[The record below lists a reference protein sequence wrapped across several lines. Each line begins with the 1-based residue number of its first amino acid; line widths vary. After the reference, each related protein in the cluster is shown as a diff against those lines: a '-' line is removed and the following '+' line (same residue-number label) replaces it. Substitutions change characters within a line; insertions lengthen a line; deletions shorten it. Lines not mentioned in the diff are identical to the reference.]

1 MGCRAQREE
10 EKVTRKQKIELRQ
23 YNDDLQEAQEAIRQE
38 WQERVVKPF
47 EEWTGLNTAACV
59 SNHAEPDEEEEVTDN
74 DDAAPEPAVTP
85 RRKAPL
91 K

>member
-1 MGCRAQREE
+1 
-10 EKVTRKQKIELRQ
+10 
-23 YNDDLQEAQEAIRQE
+23 
-38 WQERVVKPF
+38 
-47 EEWTGLNTAACV
+47 V

-85 RRKAPL
+85 RRKPPL